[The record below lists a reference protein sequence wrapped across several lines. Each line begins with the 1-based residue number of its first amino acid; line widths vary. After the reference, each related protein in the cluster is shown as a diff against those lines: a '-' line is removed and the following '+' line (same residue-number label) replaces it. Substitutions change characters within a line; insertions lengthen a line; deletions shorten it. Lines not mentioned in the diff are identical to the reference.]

1 MEDLKCLVAENS
13 NKITELQSE
22 LSRQDYSIQLM
33 QKDYEY
39 MKKGLDNIEKQTESN
54 FNVLSSKLDD
64 IYNSKDEERKKQLEE
79 IKDLKNYVVKTVIGI
94 GIGALL
100 LYVFPFLFV

>member
-1 MEDLKCLVAENS
+1 MEDLRCLISENS
-13 NKITELQSE
+13 SKITELQSE

-64 IYNSKDEERKKQLEE
+64 IYNSKNEERKKQLEE

-100 LYVFPFLFV
+100 LYVFPFLK

>member
-1 MEDLKCLVAENS
+1 MEDLRCLISENS
-13 NKITELQSE
+13 SKITELQSE

-64 IYNSKDEERKKQLEE
+64 IYNSKDEERKKQLDE
-79 IKDLKNYVVKTVIGI
+79 IKDLKNYVIKTVIGI
-94 GIGALL
+94 GVGAIL
-100 LYVFPFLFV
+100 LYVFPFLK

>member
-1 MEDLKCLVAENS
+1 MEDLRCLITEHS
-13 NKITELQSE
+13 SKINELQSE

-33 QKDYEY
+33 QKDYDY

-64 IYNSKDEERKKQLEE
+64 IYNSKDEERKRQLEE

-94 GIGALL
+94 GVGAIL
-100 LYVFPFLFV
+100 LYVFPFLK

>member
-1 MEDLKCLVAENS
+1 MEDLRCLISENS
-13 NKITELQSE
+13 SKITELQSE

-94 GIGALL
+94 GVGAIL
-100 LYVFPFLFV
+100 LYVFPFLK

>member
-1 MEDLKCLVAENS
+1 MEDLRCLVAENS
-13 NKITELQSE
+13 NKITELRSE

-100 LYVFPFLFV
+100 LYVFPFLK

>member
-1 MEDLKCLVAENS
+1 MEDLRCLISENS
-13 NKITELQSE
+13 NKINDLQSE

-64 IYNSKDEERKKQLEE
+64 IYNSKDEERKKQLDE

-94 GIGALL
+94 GVGAIL
-100 LYVFPFLFV
+100 LYVFPFLK

>member
-1 MEDLKCLVAENS
+1 MEDLRCLISENS
-13 NKITELQSE
+13 SRITELQSE

-64 IYNSKDEERKKQLEE
+64 IYNSKDEERKKQLDE

-100 LYVFPFLFV
+100 LYVFPFLK

>member
-1 MEDLKCLVAENS
+1 MEDLRCLISENS
-13 NKITELQSE
+13 SKITELQSE

-64 IYNSKDEERKKQLEE
+64 IYNSKDEERKKQLDE
-79 IKDLKNYVVKTVIGI
+79 IKDLKNYVVKSVIGL
-94 GIGALL
+94 GRGALL
-100 LYVFPFLFV
+100 LYVFPFLK

>member
-1 MEDLKCLVAENS
+1 MEDLRCLIAENS
-13 NKITELQSE
+13 SKITELQSE

-100 LYVFPFLFV
+100 LYVFPFLK

>member
-1 MEDLKCLVAENS
+1 MDELRCLIAENTH
-13 NKITELQSE
+13 KINELQSE

-94 GIGALL
+94 GVGAIL
-100 LYVFPFLFV
+100 LYVFPFLK

>member
-1 MEDLKCLVAENS
+1 MEDLRCLIAENS

-100 LYVFPFLFV
+100 LYVFPFLK

>member
-1 MEDLKCLVAENS
+1 MEDLRCLISENS
-13 NKITELQSE
+13 SKITELQSE

-54 FNVLSSKLDD
+54 FNVLSAKLDD

-94 GIGALL
+94 GIGAIL
-100 LYVFPFLFV
+100 LYVFPFLK

>member
-1 MEDLKCLVAENS
+1 MEDLRCLITENS
-13 NKITELQSE
+13 SKITELQSE

-79 IKDLKNYVVKTVIGI
+79 IKDLKNYVIKTVIGI

-100 LYVFPFLFV
+100 LYVFPFLK

>member
-1 MEDLKCLVAENS
+1 
-13 NKITELQSE
+13 
-22 LSRQDYSIQLM
+22 M

-94 GIGALL
+94 GVGAIL
-100 LYVFPFLFV
+100 LYVFPFLK

>member
-1 MEDLKCLVAENS
+1 MEDLRCLVNKTS
-13 NKITELQSE
+13 NKISQLESE
-22 LSRQDYSIQLM
+22 LSKQDYSIQLM

-94 GIGALL
+94 GVGAIL
-100 LYVFPFLFV
+100 LYVFPFLK

>member
-1 MEDLKCLVAENS
+1 MEDLRCLITEHS
-13 NKITELQSE
+13 SKINELQSE

-33 QKDYEY
+33 QKDYDY

-64 IYNSKDEERKKQLEE
+64 IYNSKDEERKKQLDE
-79 IKDLKNYVVKTVIGI
+79 IKDLKSYVIKTVIGI
-94 GIGALL
+94 GVGALL
-100 LYVFPFLFV
+100 LYVFPFLK

>member
-100 LYVFPFLFV
+100 LYVFPFLK

>member
-1 MEDLKCLVAENS
+1 MEDLRCLISENS
-13 NKITELQSE
+13 SRITELQSE

-79 IKDLKNYVVKTVIGI
+79 IKDLKNYVIKTVIGI

-100 LYVFPFLFV
+100 LYVFPFLK

>member
-1 MEDLKCLVAENS
+1 MEDLRCLVTENS
-13 NKITELQSE
+13 NKIIELQSE

-94 GIGALL
+94 GVGAIL
-100 LYVFPFLFV
+100 LYVFPFLK

>member
-1 MEDLKCLVAENS
+1 MEDLRCLITENS
-13 NKITELQSE
+13 SKINELQSE

-100 LYVFPFLFV
+100 LYVFSFLK

>member
-1 MEDLKCLVAENS
+1 MEDLRCLISENS
-13 NKITELQSE
+13 SKITELQSE

-100 LYVFPFLFV
+100 LYVFPFLK

>member
-1 MEDLKCLVAENS
+1 MKQRKKLILQYS
-13 NKITELQSE
+13 SKINELQSE

-94 GIGALL
+94 GIGAIL
-100 LYVFPFLFV
+100 LYVFPFLK

>member
-1 MEDLKCLVAENS
+1 MEDLRCLIAENTH
-13 NKITELQSE
+13 KINELQSE

-79 IKDLKNYVVKTVIGI
+79 IKDLKNYVVKTVIGLAV
-94 GIGALL
+94 GAIL
-100 LYVFPFLFV
+100 LYVFPFLK

>member
-1 MEDLKCLVAENS
+1 MEDLRCLVTENS
-13 NKITELQSE
+13 NKIIELQSE

-100 LYVFPFLFV
+100 LYVFPFLK

>member
-1 MEDLKCLVAENS
+1 MEDLRCLISENS
-13 NKITELQSE
+13 SKITELQSE

-79 IKDLKNYVVKTVIGI
+79 IKDLKNYVVKTVIGM
-94 GIGALL
+94 GVGATL
-100 LYVFPFLFV
+100 LYVFPFLK

>member
-1 MEDLKCLVAENS
+1 MEDLRCLVAENS

-100 LYVFPFLFV
+100 LYVFPFLK

>member
-1 MEDLKCLVAENS
+1 MDDLRCLIAENS
-13 NKITELQSE
+13 SKITELQSE

-100 LYVFPFLFV
+100 LYVFPFLK

>member
-1 MEDLKCLVAENS
+1 MEDLRCLVAENS

-79 IKDLKNYVVKTVIGI
+79 IKDLKNYVIKTVIGI

-100 LYVFPFLFV
+100 LYVFPFLK

>member
-1 MEDLKCLVAENS
+1 MEDLRCLISENS
-13 NKITELQSE
+13 NKINDLQSE

-100 LYVFPFLFV
+100 LYVFPFLK

>member
-1 MEDLKCLVAENS
+1 MEDLRCLISENS
-13 NKITELQSE
+13 SKITELQSE

-54 FNVLSSKLDD
+54 FNVLSSKLDH

-100 LYVFPFLFV
+100 LYVFPFLK

>member
-1 MEDLKCLVAENS
+1 MEDLRCLITKNS
-13 NKITELQSE
+13 SKINELQSE

-100 LYVFPFLFV
+100 LYVFPFLK

>member
-1 MEDLKCLVAENS
+1 MEDLRCLITENS
-13 NKITELQSE
+13 SRITELQSE

-100 LYVFPFLFV
+100 LYVFPFLK

>member
-1 MEDLKCLVAENS
+1 
-13 NKITELQSE
+13 
-22 LSRQDYSIQLM
+22 
-33 QKDYEY
+33 

-79 IKDLKNYVVKTVIGI
+79 IKDFKNYVVKTVIGI

-100 LYVFPFLFV
+100 LYVFPFLK

>member
-1 MEDLKCLVAENS
+1 MEDLRCLITEHS
-13 NKITELQSE
+13 SKINELQSE

-33 QKDYEY
+33 QKDYDY

-94 GIGALL
+94 GVGAIL
-100 LYVFPFLFV
+100 LYVFPFLK

>member
-1 MEDLKCLVAENS
+1 MEDLRCLISENS
-13 NKITELQSE
+13 SRITELQSE

-94 GIGALL
+94 GIGAIL
-100 LYVFPFLFV
+100 LYVFPFLK

>member
-13 NKITELQSE
+13 HKINELQSE

-54 FNVLSSKLDD
+54 FNVLSAKLDD

-100 LYVFPFLFV
+100 LYVFPFLK

>member
-1 MEDLKCLVAENS
+1 MEDLRCLITENS
-13 NKITELQSE
+13 SKINELQSE

-39 MKKGLDNIEKQTESN
+39 MKKGLDNIEKQTES
-54 FNVLSSKLDD
+54 KLDD

-94 GIGALL
+94 GVGAIL
-100 LYVFPFLFV
+100 LYVFPFLK

>member
-1 MEDLKCLVAENS
+1 MEDLRCLISENS
-13 NKITELQSE
+13 SKITELQSE

-64 IYNSKDEERKKQLEE
+64 IYNSKDEERKKQLDE

-100 LYVFPFLFV
+100 LYVFPFLK

>member
-1 MEDLKCLVAENS
+1 MEDLRCLVNKNS
-13 NKITELQSE
+13 NKISQLESE
-22 LSRQDYSIQLM
+22 LSKQDYSIQLM

-64 IYNSKDEERKKQLEE
+64 IYNSKDEERKKQLGE

-94 GIGALL
+94 GVGAIL
-100 LYVFPFLFV
+100 LYVFPFLK

>member
-1 MEDLKCLVAENS
+1 MEDLRCLISENS
-13 NKITELQSE
+13 SKITELQSE

-79 IKDLKNYVVKTVIGI
+79 IKDLKNYVIKTVIGI

-100 LYVFPFLFV
+100 LYVFPFLK